1 MDLRYA
7 ELLTTFPM
15 LSGYTVHGVSVL
27 FERGRVR
34 EVESGAML
42 FLEGEPAKSVLLVMS
57 GTVQLF
63 VERDG
68 REVLLREAG
77 PSRLLGELAV
87 LAGVDRLTSAR
98 ASEPTAVIEW
108 DAGAFHRLIGNDA
121 ELSQRIFRETYRS
134 LVEEKQS
141 LVSAL
146 SAVQAASP
154 N

>member
-7 ELLTTFPM
+7 ELLTSFPM
-15 LSGYTVHGVSVL
+15 LNGYTVHGISVL
-27 FERGRVR
+27 FERGRVK
-34 EVESGAML
+34 EVEPGAMM
-42 FLEGEPAKSVLLVMS
+42 FREGEPARSVLLVMA
-57 GTVQLF
+57 GNVQLF

-68 REVLLREAG
+68 RELLLREAG

-98 ASEPTAVIEW
+98 TSEPTVVIEW
-108 DAGAFHRLIGNDA
+108 DSGAFHRLIASDA

-141 LVSAL
+141 LVTAL
-146 SAVQAASP
+146 AAVQT
-154 N
+154 